1 MSTENY
7 YAGEKNSLLTK
18 FSRFTKTNT
27 NLYFIFS
34 VIIILLI
41 KVLTYP
47 SLTLHPE
54 IVQDGG
60 INFLRVGLTHP
71 LWKAI
76 IYPDAGYFPFFQRF
90 LSLFL
95 LKLTPLKYINYS
107 FQLASLLFSA
117 VFISL
122 LNLKIWRSV
131 IKSDI
136 IRLFLSIYISVFAG
150 YSNYLLENFPLF
162 SCILLL
168 TIILIDFENLS
179 FKKYLLLLAVLFL
192 VVPSKP
198 LIISFSFVYS
208 ALAFYYFKRE
218 KARTAIFYAFSL
230 IPFLGQFVYLFYTRF
245 IQKKVW
251 QGHEDIS
258 FTENLGLI
266 AKSLHSHISFL
277 PSVPNIEIN
286 NPYSSGVVW
295 SDYFFILIFT
305 LLTLLLAFVFWKHKP
320 NRFNVKFNFILIT
333 LFTITIAFMVISGLG
348 SFSYDSPSF
357 SGSGVSRHSL
367 VPFILISIFWISSS
381 ELLVRLFLKSK
392 SIFSEKYSFK
402 LFECF
407 ICVATFALSVVQVS
421 TSVDPFYFH
430 KESYSQWA
438 YYYSLISKEG
448 FAIPTNTIN
457 PEQYWLTSYQYG
469 YLNSEP
475 TGDTYGRKFIKLNPT
490 DGKSNEFEFYLNEF
504 ESEELKSFIVKLAD
518 DQLSKPLEVKVES
531 RNEYQYPTSI
541 NPPGFRYRY
550 FLLENAINSKDP
562 LRIIFTSDEK
572 PVNINPEIFLIG
584 KIASD

>member
-1 MSTENY
+1 MLTHHHENT
-7 YAGEKNSLLTK
+7 ARFSL
-18 FSRFTKTNT
+18 SRFLLSIKINV
-27 NLYFIFS
+27 NYYFIFS
-34 VIIILLI
+34 IIIILTI
-41 KVLTYP
+41 KIFTHP
-47 SLTLHPE
+47 SLTIHPE

-60 INFLRVGLTHP
+60 IDFLRVGLTKP
-71 LWKAI
+71 LWI
-76 IYPDAGYFPFFQRF
+76 QVIYPSAGYSAFFGRI
-90 LSLFL
+90 LTLLL
-95 LKLTPLKYINYS
+95 LKITPIRYINYS
-107 FQLASLLFSA
+107 FQWTSLLLSCI
-117 VFISL
+117 FISL
-122 LNLKIWRSV
+122 INLRIWRSV
-131 IKSDI
+131 IRSNI
-136 IRLFLSIYISVFAG
+136 IRFSLGIYISIFAG
-150 YSNYLLENFPLF
+150 YSSYLFENFPLF

-218 KARTAIFYAFSL
+218 KARTAIFYAVSL
-230 IPFLGQFVYLFYTRF
+230 VPFLGQFVYLFYTRF

-266 AKSLHSHISFL
+266 TKSLHSHISFL
-277 PSVPNIEIN
+277 PFVPNIEIN
-286 NPYSSGVVW
+286 NSYSSGVVW

-305 LLTLLLAFVFWKHKP
+305 LLTLLLAFVFWKHEP
-320 NRFNVKFNFILIT
+320 SRFNVKFNFILIT

-392 SIFSEKYSFK
+392 PIFSEKYSFK

-407 ICVATFALSVVQVS
+407 ICVAIFALSAVQVS

-448 FAIPTNTIN
+448 FAIPTNAIN

-518 DQLSKPLEVKVES
+518 DQLSKPLEVRVES

-550 FLLENAINSKDP
+550 FLLENAISSKDS